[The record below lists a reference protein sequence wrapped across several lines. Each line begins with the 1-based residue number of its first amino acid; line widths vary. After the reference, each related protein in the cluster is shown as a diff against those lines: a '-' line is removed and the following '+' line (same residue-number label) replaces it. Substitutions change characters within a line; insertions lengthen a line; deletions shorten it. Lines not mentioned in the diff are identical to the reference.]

1 MSAPATIEQAVLL
14 VGGLGTR
21 LRPLT
26 YQLPKALMPVAN
38 LPLIAYEIIPL
49 VRAGVRQIIFAM
61 AYKAELLRAQLGDGS
76 AWGAEFVY
84 VEEPERL
91 DTAGA
96 IGNVREHLTGPF
108 FACNG
113 DMIYDADLG
122 AFAADHLAREA
133 LVTFCLRRTDHIAHF
148 GLIQWDEARRVTAFK
163 EKAPFD
169 ETGRNTVNSG
179 FYLMSPE
186 VLDHIPVG
194 RPYSNERD
202 LFPELLRRG
211 ERLLAHL
218 PERDGY
224 WADVG
229 RIETYLSANRA
240 ILRGALSWFHPRK
253 KSAAPSSCDVAQA
266 VDIARDVTIGE
277 GVTLGPGVA
286 IGADCAIGAGAVIV
300 DSILWP
306 GSRIGRGA
314 RVYGSVV
321 AGVAV
326 PEGAG
331 VVNEVIVA

>member
-1 MSAPATIEQAVLL
+1 MPARATIEQAVLL

-26 YQLPKALMPVAN
+26 YRLPKALMPVAN

-61 AYKAELLRAQLGDGS
+61 AYKAELLRAHLGDGS
-76 AWGAEFVY
+76 AWGAEFIY

-96 IGNVREHLTGPF
+96 IGNVRDHLTGPF

-113 DMIYDADLG
+113 DMIYDVDLT
-122 AFAADHLAREA
+122 AFAADHLARAA
-133 LVTFCLRRTDHIAHF
+133 LVTFCLRRTEDIAHF
-148 GLIQWDEARRVTAFK
+148 GLIQWDDERRVTAFL
-163 EKAPFD
+163 EKVPRD

-186 VLDHIPVG
+186 VLDHIPTG

-202 LFPELLRRG
+202 LFPDLLRRG
-211 ERLLAHL
+211 APVYAHL

-224 WADVG
+224 WEDVG
-229 RIETYLSANRA
+229 RIETYLAANRH
-240 ILRGALSWFHPRK
+240 ILQGALSWFRPQRE
-253 KSAAPSSCDVAQA
+253 SPVPESCEIAEAVTLAAGVS
-266 VDIARDVTIGE
+266 IGDN
-277 GVTLGPGVA
+277 VTLGPGAAV
-286 IGADCAIGAGAVIV
+286 GADCVIGDGAVIA

-306 GSRIGRGA
+306 GSRLGRGA

-321 AGVAV
+321 AGATV

-331 VVNEVIVA
+331 AVNEVIVD